1 MNFTAPYSRPLTAA
15 TADRAIKNLIL
26 NKRPTACAVP
36 TSYYQCNVEAL
47 SFDLDAL
54 FGAE

>member
-15 TADRAIKNLIL
+15 NADRAIKNIIL